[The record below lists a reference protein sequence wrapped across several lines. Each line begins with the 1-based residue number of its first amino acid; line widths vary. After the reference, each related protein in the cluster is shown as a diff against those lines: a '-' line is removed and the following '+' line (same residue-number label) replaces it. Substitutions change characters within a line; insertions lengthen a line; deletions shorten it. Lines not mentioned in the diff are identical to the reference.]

1 MSFERDSQGLFV
13 RAQRSLARPRGQG
26 QSLATHL
33 IAAFVLGTLSTLALI
48 AGVIAW
54 PFPRRLGDGG
64 ERWSRFDGTPRSLDS
79 YVWYA
84 IALSLVMLTL
94 YVVGTAV
101 LDKGP
106 RAVLPAWVGG
116 VQVLGWAAAV
126 VIVVVHWIRG
136 DDFANYLPAS
146 SDTGAYIFAVFV
158 LSAVLGAL
166 IVLRVLRRRI
176 IRANRRRTEF
186 IKNRREGLI

>member
-13 RAQRSLARPRGQG
+13 RARRSLARPRGQG
-26 QSLATHL
+26 QSLAAHL
-33 IAAFVLGTLSTLALI
+33 VAAFVLGTLSTLALI
-48 AGVIAW
+48 AGVIAR

-64 ERWSRFDGTPRSLDS
+64 ELWSRFDGTPRSLDS

-84 IALSLVMLTL
+84 IALSFVMLTL
-94 YVVGTAV
+94 HVGTAV
-101 LDKGP
+101 LDQGP

-146 SDTGAYIFAVFV
+146 GDTGAYIFAVFV

-176 IRANRRRTEF
+176 IRTNRRRTEF
-186 IKNRREGLI
+186 IENRRERLI